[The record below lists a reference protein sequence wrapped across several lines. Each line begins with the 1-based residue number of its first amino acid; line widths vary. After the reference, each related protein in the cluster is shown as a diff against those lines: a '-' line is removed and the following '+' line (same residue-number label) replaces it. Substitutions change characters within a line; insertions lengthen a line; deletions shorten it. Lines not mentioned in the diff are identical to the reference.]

1 VKGFSV
7 VLPAVLLVSWSTVEV
22 RAAQS
27 PPNPTSTAPS
37 RPAAQAAPLPTG
49 TPEASYQFA
58 LAKMLAVEGSLPE
71 AMTAFQEAERLA
83 PDSPYVRLEHGQL
96 LSRLAQYSRAPGV
109 REEYLKKAA
118 ATLSRARELAPD
130 NLDVLRAVG
139 EVYLDLSAQDPSAL
153 ATAQEALETVR
164 KRDPEDPQAALTLG
178 QIYLDQRQPEKAA
191 EVLRDLVVRLPQQ
204 RMAYAL
210 LVEALLRADK
220 SAEAEK
226 VLGDILGFDPGSLE
240 ARLTLVEL
248 QSQRGDHRA
257 AVDTLRGA
265 PEAVRDEARL
275 RRQLAW
281 ELYRTGDLE
290 GALGT
295 AEPLL
300 AAQGEAG
307 PDRAFLS
314 LVKGLALAAEGRNR
328 EAVEILAPL
337 REAQPD
343 NVPLSLTMAR
353 VFQRDGRRAEATRML
368 SDLAGRLAKEGK
380 ADDERDVRLELA
392 QASLEAKDWSQ
403 AGKVL
408 APLLASDNAA
418 VRTQAVLLQADSLV
432 GEGRQAEALALLE
445 HPAGKDGPSPPSPVI
460 QSRRAEVLFRS
471 GDEREARR
479 ILSGLVDSG
488 EAQSMLAAAQSW
500 QRLDRYPDSIPVL
513 ERLTAKQKDS
523 VAAAFLLGS
532 AYERTDQRPRAV
544 AEFRRVLEIDP
555 DFHAALNYLG
565 YTYAESGEN
574 LEEALSLVGR
584 AVALEPDNGAYVDSL
599 GWTYY
604 RLGRHEQARGYLE
617 RAVRLEPADATLQEH
632 LGDVYVALGQKERA
646 REAYRR
652 ALELGDGKDGDTGGA
667 GGANAGNASNASN
680 IEKVRRKLADLGK
693 DASGSRPQ
701 R

>member
-7 VLPAVLLVSWSTVEV
+7 LLPAVLLVSWSTLEV

-27 PPNPTSTAPS
+27 PPDPNPPVPS
-37 RPAAQAAPLPTG
+37 RPAAQAAPVPAGPTG
-49 TPEASYQFA
+49 PAGKTEAAFQFA

-71 AMTAFQEAERLA
+71 ALTAFQEAERLA
-83 PDSPYVRLEHGQL
+83 PDAPYVRLEHGQL
-96 LSRLAQYSRAPGV
+96 LARLAQYSRAPGV

-118 ATLSRARELAPD
+118 ETLSRARELAPD

-153 ATAQEALETVR
+153 ATAQDALETVR
-164 KRDPEDPQAALTLG
+164 KRDPDDPQAALTLG

-191 EVLRDLVVRLPQQ
+191 EVLRDLVTRLPQQ

-210 LVEALLRADK
+210 LVEALLRADR

-257 AVDTLRGA
+257 AVESLQGA
-265 PEAVRDEARL
+265 PEAVRDEPRL

-281 ELYRTGDLE
+281 ELYRTGDMD
-290 GALGT
+290 GALAV

-300 AAQGEAG
+300 ASQGESG
-307 PDRAFLS
+307 PDRPFLL
-314 LVKGLALAAEGRNR
+314 LVKGLALTAEGRNR
-328 EAVEILAPL
+328 EAFEILGPL
-337 REAQPD
+337 RETQPD
-343 NVPLSLTMAR
+343 NVPLSLTLSR
-353 VFQRDGRRAEATRML
+353 VLQRDGQRAEAAELL
-368 SDLAGRLAKEGK
+368 SGLADRLAREGK
-380 ADDERDVRLELA
+380 PGDERDVRLELA
-392 QASLEAKDWSQ
+392 QVWLEAKDWTQ
-403 AGKVL
+403 AAKVI
-408 APLLASDNAA
+408 APLLASDDAG
-418 VRTQAVLLQADSLV
+418 VRTQAVLLQTESLV
-432 GEGRQAEALALLE
+432 GEGRQPEALALLE
-445 HPAGKDGPSPPSPVI
+445 KDGPSPVLE
-460 QSRRAEVLFRS
+460 SRRAEVLFRS

-479 ILSGLVDSG
+479 ILAGLAESGD
-488 EAQSMLAAAQSW
+488 APSMLAAAQSW
-500 QRLDRYPDSIPVL
+500 QRLDHYPDSIPVL
-513 ERLTAKQKDS
+513 ERLAAKQKDS
-523 VAAAFLLGS
+523 VAAGFLLGS
-532 AYERTDQRPRAV
+532 AYERTGQRPRAV

-584 AVALEPDNGAYVDSL
+584 AVALDPDNGAYVDSL

-604 RLGRHEQARGYLE
+604 QLGRHEQARGYLE

-652 ALELGDGKDGDTGGA
+652 ALELGDGNTDT
-667 GGANAGNASNASN
+667 
-680 IEKVRRKLADLGK
+680 VRRKLEGLGQ
-693 DASGSRPQ
+693 SGPGSRP
-701 R
+701 

>member
-1 VKGFSV
+1 MKGFSV
-7 VLPAVLLVSWSTVEV
+7 LLPAVLLVSWSTVEV

-27 PPNPTSTAPS
+27 PAEPSSTAPS
-37 RPAAQAAPLPTG
+37 SAAPLPA
-49 TPEASYQFA
+49 EAAYQFT

-71 AMTAFQEAERLA
+71 ALTAFQEAERLA

-96 LSRLAQYSRAPGV
+96 LARLAQYSRAPGV

-164 KRDPEDPQAALTLG
+164 KRDPEDPQASLTLG

-191 EVLRDLVVRLPQQ
+191 EVLRDLVERLPQQ

-210 LVEALLRADK
+210 LVEALLRADR

-257 AVDTLRGA
+257 AVDTLQGA
-265 PEAVRDEARL
+265 PEAVQGEPRL

-290 GALGT
+290 GALST

-307 PDRAFLS
+307 PDRPFLS
-314 LVKGLALAAEGRNR
+314 LVKGLALAAQGRSP
-328 EAVEILAPL
+328 EAAEILAPL
-337 REAQPD
+337 RESQPD

-353 VFQRDGRRAEATRML
+353 VLQRDGRRAEATRLL
-368 SDLAGRLAKEGK
+368 SDLADRLAKAGK
-380 ADDERDVRLELA
+380 ADEERDVRLELV
-392 QASLEAKDWSQ
+392 QAWIEAKDWDQ
-403 AGKVL
+403 AAKVI
-408 APLLASDNAA
+408 APLLASEDAA
-418 VRTQAVLLQADSLV
+418 VRTQALLLQSEALV
-432 GEGRQAEALALLE
+432 GQGRQADALALLE
-445 HPAGKDGPSPPSPVI
+445 KNGSSPPSPVL
-460 QSRRAEVLFRS
+460 QSRRAEVLFKF

-479 ILSGLVDSG
+479 ILSGLADSG
-488 EAQSMLAAAQSW
+488 DNQSMLAAAQSW
-500 QRLDRYPDSIPVL
+500 QRLDHYPESIPVL
-513 ERLTAKQKDS
+513 ERLAAKQKDS
-523 VAAAFLLGS
+523 VAAGFLLGS
-532 AYERTDQRPRAV
+532 AYERTGQRPRAV

-574 LEEALSLVGR
+574 LEEALKLVGR

-604 RLGRHEQARGYLE
+604 QLGRHEQARGYLE

-632 LGDVYVALGQKERA
+632 LGDVYVALGQKDRA

-652 ALELGDGKDGDTGGA
+652 AIELADDPSGR
-667 GGANAGNASNASN
+667 AGNPGSTGSNTG
-680 IEKVRRKLADLGK
+680 KVRRKLADLGQ
-693 DASGSRPQ
+693 DAPGGSRPQ

>member
-7 VLPAVLLVSWSTVEV
+7 LLPAVLLVSWSTVEL

-27 PPNPTSTAPS
+27 PADPTSTAPS
-37 RPAAQAAPLPTG
+37 RPVSQAAPP
-49 TPEASYQFA
+49 PAEASFQFA

-71 AMTAFQEAERLA
+71 ALTAFQEAERLA

-96 LSRLAQYSRAPGV
+96 LARLAQYSRAPGV

-118 ATLSRARELAPD
+118 ETLSRAREIAPD

-153 ATAQEALETVR
+153 ATAQEALETLR
-164 KRDPEDPQAALTLG
+164 KRDPEDPQASLTLG

-191 EVLRDLVVRLPQQ
+191 EVLRDLVARLPQQ

-210 LVEALLRADK
+210 LVEALLRADRP
-220 SAEAEK
+220 AEAEK

-248 QSQRGDHRA
+248 LSQRGDHRA
-257 AVDTLRGA
+257 AVETLQGA
-265 PEAVRDEARL
+265 PEAVRDEPRL

-290 GALGT
+290 GALKT

-300 AAQGEAG
+300 AAQGDAG
-307 PDRAFLS
+307 PDRPFLS

-328 EAVEILAPL
+328 EAAEILGPL
-337 REAQPD
+337 HEGQPD

-353 VFQRDGRRAEATRML
+353 VLQRDGRRAEATRML
-368 SDLAGRLAKEGK
+368 SELADRLAKEGK

-392 QASLEAKDWSQ
+392 QAWIEAKDWTQ
-403 AGKVL
+403 AGKVI
-408 APLLASDNAA
+408 APLLASDDPA
-418 VRTQAVLLQADSLV
+418 VRTQAVLLQAETLV

-445 HPAGKDGPSPPSPVI
+445 RPVGKDGTSPPSPVI

-479 ILSGLVDSG
+479 ILSGLAESG
-488 EAQSMLAAAQSW
+488 DTPSMLAAAQSW
-500 QRLDRYPDSIPVL
+500 QRLDRYPESIPVL
-513 ERLTAKQKDS
+513 ERLAAKQKDS
-523 VAAAFLLGS
+523 VAAGFLLGS
-532 AYERTDQRPRAV
+532 AYERTGQRPRAV

-574 LEEALSLVGR
+574 LEEALSLAGR

-604 RLGRHEQARGYLE
+604 QLGRHEQARNFLE

-652 ALELGDGKDGDTGGA
+652 ALELGNG
-667 GGANAGNASNASN
+667 NAGNTGSAGNAGN
-680 IEKVRRKLADLGK
+680 TEKVRRKLADLGQ
-693 DASGSRPQ
+693 DAPGGSRPQ

>member
-1 VKGFSV
+1 MKGFSIL
-7 VLPAVLLVSWSTVEV
+7 LPAVLLVSWSTVEA

-27 PPNPTSTAPS
+27 SAEPSSAAPS
-37 RPAAQAAPLPTG
+37 SAASVPA
-49 TPEASYQFA
+49 EASFQFA

-71 AMTAFQEAERLA
+71 AMAAFQEAERLA

-118 ATLSRARELAPD
+118 ETLSRARELAPD

-164 KRDPEDPQAALTLG
+164 QRDPEDPQASLTLG

-191 EVLRDLVVRLPQQ
+191 EVLRDLVARLPQQ

-210 LVEALLRADK
+210 LVEALLRADRP
-220 SAEAEK
+220 AEAEK

-257 AVDTLRGA
+257 AVETLQGA
-265 PEAVRDEARL
+265 PAAVQNEPRL

-281 ELYRTGDLE
+281 ELYRTGDLK
-290 GALGT
+290 GALAT

-300 AAQGEAG
+300 ASQGDAG
-307 PDRAFLS
+307 PDRPFLS
-314 LVKGLALAAEGRNR
+314 LVKGLALAAEGRNP
-328 EAVEILAPL
+328 EAAEILGPL

-353 VFQRDGRRAEATRML
+353 VLQRDGRSAEATRML
-368 SDLAGRLAKEGK
+368 SDLADRLAKAGK
-380 ADDERDVRLELA
+380 TDEEHDVRLELA
-392 QASLEAKDWSQ
+392 QAWIEAKEWDD
-403 AGKVL
+403 AAAAI
-408 APLLASDNAA
+408 APLLASKEPA
-418 VRTQAVLLQADSLV
+418 VRTQAVLLQSETLV
-432 GEGRQAEALALLE
+432 GDGRQDEALALLE
-445 HPAGKDGPSPPSPVI
+445 EDGASPVLR
-460 QSRRAEVLFRS
+460 SRRAEVLFRA
-471 GDEREARR
+471 GDEREGRR
-479 ILSGLVDSG
+479 ILSGLADSG
-488 EAQSMLAAAQSW
+488 DAQSMLAAAQSW
-500 QRLDRYPDSIPVL
+500 QRLDRYPESIPVL
-513 ERLTAKQKDS
+513 ERLAAQQKDS
-523 VAAAFLLGS
+523 VAAGFLLGS
-532 AYERTDQRPRAV
+532 AYERTGQRPRAV

-574 LEEALSLVGR
+574 LEEALKLVGR

-604 RLGRHEQARGYLE
+604 QLGRHEQALGYLE

-632 LGDVYVALGQKERA
+632 LGDVYVALGQKDRA
-646 REAYRR
+646 RAAYRR
-652 ALELGDGKDGDTGGA
+652 ALELGDGQAGGA
-667 GGANAGNASNASN
+667 GSSGNT
-680 IEKVRRKLADLGK
+680 EKVRRKLADLGQ
-693 DASGSRPQ
+693 DHPGGTRPQ

>member
-7 VLPAVLLVSWSTVEV
+7 FLPAVLLVSWSTVEA

-27 PPNPTSTAPS
+27 PADPSSTAPS
-37 RPAAQAAPLPTG
+37 RAVPSSVASLPAEAA
-49 TPEASYQFA
+49 YQFA
-58 LAKMLAVEGSLPE
+58 VAKMLAVEGSLPE
-71 AMTAFQEAERLA
+71 ALTAFQEAELLA

-96 LSRLAQYSRAPGV
+96 LARLAQYSRAPGV

-118 ATLSRARELAPD
+118 GTLSRARELAPD

-191 EVLRDLVVRLPQQ
+191 EVLRELVARLPQQ

-210 LVEALLRADK
+210 LVEALLRADRP
-220 SAEAEK
+220 AEAEK

-265 PEAVRDEARL
+265 PEAVSAEPRL

-281 ELYRTGDLE
+281 ELYRTGDLK
-290 GALGT
+290 GALAT

-307 PDRAFLS
+307 PDRPFLS
-314 LVKGLALAAEGRNR
+314 LVKGLALAAEGRNP
-328 EAVEILAPL
+328 EAAEILGPL

-343 NVPLSLTMAR
+343 NVPLSLTVAR
-353 VFQRDGRRAEATRML
+353 VLQRDGRRAEATRLL
-368 SDLAGRLAKEGK
+368 SDLVDRLAKEGK
-380 ADDERDVRLELA
+380 TDEEHEVRVELA
-392 QASLEAKDWSQ
+392 QAWIDGKEWSQ
-403 AGKVL
+403 AARTV
-408 APLLASDNAA
+408 APLLASDQAP
-418 VRTQAVLLQADSLV
+418 VRIQGVLLQAETLV

-445 HPAGKDGPSPPSPVI
+445 KNGTSPPSPVI
-460 QSRRAEVLFRS
+460 EGRRAEVLFKS

-479 ILSGLVDSG
+479 ILSGLAESG
-488 EAQSMLAAAQSW
+488 DAQSMLAAAQAW
-500 QRLDRYPDSIPVL
+500 QRLDRYPESIPVL
-513 ERLTAKQKDS
+513 ERLAAKQKDS
-523 VAAAFLLGS
+523 IAAGFLLGS
-532 AYERTDQRPRAV
+532 AYERTGQRPRAV
-544 AEFRRVLEIDP
+544 TEFRRVLEIDP

-574 LEEALSLVGR
+574 LEEALKLVGR

-604 RLGRHEQARGYLE
+604 QLGRHEQALGYLE

-632 LGDVYVALGQKERA
+632 LGDVYVALGQKDRA

-652 ALELGDGKDGDTGGA
+652 ALELGDAQAGGNA
-667 GGANAGNASNASN
+667 GGARNS
-680 IEKVRRKLADLGK
+680 EQVRRKLAGLGQ
-693 DASGSRPQ
+693 DPPGGTRPQ

>member
-7 VLPAVLLVSWSTVEV
+7 ALPFVLLVSWSTLEV

-27 PPNPTSTAPS
+27 PPDPTPTAPS
-37 RPAAQAAPLPTG
+37 SPAPQAAPLPA
-49 TPEASYQFA
+49 EASYQFA
-58 LAKMLAVEGSLPE
+58 LAKMLAVEGALPE
-71 AMTAFQEAERLA
+71 ALTAFEEAERLA
-83 PDSPYVRLEHGQL
+83 PDSPYVCLEHGQL

-118 ATLSRARELAPD
+118 ETLSRARELAPD

-139 EVYLDLSAQDPSAL
+139 EVYLELSAQDPSAL

-164 KRDPEDPQAALTLG
+164 KRDPEDPQSSLTLG

-210 LVEALLRADK
+210 LVEALLRADRP
-220 SAEAEK
+220 AEAEK

-257 AVDTLRGA
+257 AVETLQGA
-265 PEAVRDEARL
+265 PGAVRDEPRL

-290 GALGT
+290 GALKT

-300 AAQGEAG
+300 ASQGEAG
-307 PDRAFLS
+307 PDRPFLS
-314 LVKGLALAAEGRNR
+314 LVKGLALAAEGRNP
-328 EAVEILAPL
+328 EAAEILGPL
-337 REAQPD
+337 RETQPD

-353 VFQRDGRRAEATRML
+353 VLQRDGRRAEATRLL
-368 SDLAGRLAKEGK
+368 SELAERLAKEGK

-392 QASLEAKDWSQ
+392 QAWIEAKDWSQ
-403 AGKVL
+403 AGKAV
-408 APLLASDNAA
+408 APLLASGDAA
-418 VRTQAVLLQADSLV
+418 VRTQAVLLQTDALV

-445 HPAGKDGPSPPSPVI
+445 RAVGKDGPSPPSPVI
-460 QSRRAEVLFRS
+460 QGRRAEVLFKA

-479 ILSGLVDSG
+479 ILSGLAESG
-488 EAQSMLAAAQSW
+488 DAQSMLAAAQSW
-500 QRLDRYPDSIPVL
+500 QRLDRYPESIPVL
-513 ERLTAKQKDS
+513 ERLAAKQKDS
-523 VAAAFLLGS
+523 VAAGFLLGS
-532 AYERTDQRPRAV
+532 AYERTGQRPRAV

-599 GWTYY
+599 GWTYHQ
-604 RLGRHEQARGYLE
+604 LGRHEQARGYLE

-652 ALELGDGKDGDTGGA
+652 ALELGGGGSGSA
-667 GGANAGNASNASN
+667 GSAGNT
-680 IEKVRRKLADLGK
+680 EKVRRKLADLGQ
-693 DASGSRPQ
+693 DAPGGSRPQ